1 MDRGGEISDSI
12 PDDLIVE
19 IFSRLPAKSAARFR
33 CLSKL
38 WYSMLHRSYFTELFL
53 TRSRTRP
60 RLLFVFELSG
70 KFSVYSSPQLQNP
83 YKKSSLVAPVDLDM
97 MSLDFDGFT
106 SGLIYFSS
114 MYFWDKSGL
123 DLESS
128 RPVIY
133 NPSTKHYVSLPK
145 QPRSRHRR
153 YMGSFLGFDPID
165 KQFKVLWI
173 RTTGISSYKILTL
186 GTGKMRWRN
195 IQSPLNH
202 EAYKPCLCI
211 NGVLYYLASS
221 SSDSS
226 FTPLLVCFD
235 VRSEKFK
242 FIDAEFFAYIR
253 TQFINYKGRFGVTQW
268 KNDGELRVWVLE
280 DVEKQKWSKNVY
292 TFPAINEIVGVAGA
306 TSTGDIVLSMRY
318 RTSKPFYVFYFNLER
333 NTLQSVEIQGFGE
346 CDDEN
351 SYSVNVFVDYVE
363 DLNLNDAKYLNSIKG
378 QNHKEN
384 SATTLSLKNKQQ
396 TTFLLNKLRTNY

>member
-12 PDDLIVE
+12 PNDLIVE

-70 KFSVYSSPQLQNP
+70 KFSVFSSPQLQNNP

-165 KQFKVLWI
+165 KQFKLEICSKVE
-173 RTTGISSYKILTL
+173 T
-186 GTGKMRWRN
+186 
-195 IQSPLNH
+195 
-202 EAYKPCLCI
+202 
-211 NGVLYYLASS
+211 V
-221 SSDSS
+221 
-226 FTPLLVCFD
+226 
-235 VRSEKFK
+235 SEKREE
-242 FIDAEFFAYIR
+242 A
-253 TQFINYKGRFGVTQW
+253 
-268 KNDGELRVWVLE
+268 GEWEE
-280 DVEKQKWSKNVY
+280 DVGDNDEAGEWEEDVGKWGGGKW
-292 TFPAINEIVGVAGA
+292 GG
-306 TSTGDIVLSMRY
+306 G
-318 RTSKPFYVFYFNLER
+318 
-333 NTLQSVEIQGFGE
+333 
-346 CDDEN
+346 C
-351 SYSVNVFVDYVE
+351 
-363 DLNLNDAKYLNSIKG
+363 
-378 QNHKEN
+378 
-384 SATTLSLKNKQQ
+384 
-396 TTFLLNKLRTNY
+396 